1 MDAYDFASTSA
12 QGSVDTHCNTS
23 VGTTAGTGTGTGSA
37 GSGSG
42 SVASASGSGPAS
54 PTLPPLSAA
63 ALALA
68 PPPPL
73 ETLPIAN
80 ISRIMRRSLP
90 ESAKIGK
97 DAKDA
102 VQIVLSEFISFVT
115 SEANERC
122 LADRRKTISGDDLL
136 TAFRLLGLDEYHEVL
151 RIFLTRYRMVRGVR
165 VHVCAVC
172 SEDSQS
178 AAPIDQAQE
187 ANPRPK
193 RKRGG
198 AKAKA
203 GAEGRGGGAP
213 EEEGVVELD
222 EEDEEEEE
230 E

>member
-1 MDAYDFASTSA
+1 METEAEASTS
-12 QGSVDTHCNTS
+12 
-23 VGTTAGTGTGTGSA
+23 TAGSSNA
-37 GSGSG
+37 VFDVDLSGSG
-42 SVASASGSGPAS
+42 SAADSGSASPA
-54 PTLPPLSAA
+54 LPPLSSA

-90 ESAKIGK
+90 DSAKIGK
-97 DAKDA
+97 DAKEA

-151 RIFLTRYRMVRGVR
+151 RIFLTRYRM
-165 VHVCAVC
+165 
-172 SEDSQS
+172 
-178 AAPIDQAQE
+178 AQE

-193 RKRGG
+193 RKRGPPKRKASADAEDG
-198 AKAKA
+198 AA
-203 GAEGRGGGAP
+203 GEDGVEGGG
-213 EEEGVVELD
+213 GVVE
-222 EEDEEEEE
+222 EDEDDDEYGGDDDDE
-230 E
+230 

>member
-1 MDAYDFASTSA
+1 MDLEGDASTSTA
-12 QGSVDTHCNTS
+12 SSSSAAAMLGGIA
-23 VGTTAGTGTGTGSA
+23 VGGITAAATATADDQDSN
-37 GSGSG
+37 S
-42 SVASASGSGPAS
+42 S
-54 PTLPPLSAA
+54 PPSPELPPLPAG

-68 PPPPL
+68 PAPPL

-97 DAKDA
+97 DAKEA

-151 RIFLTRYRMVRGVR
+151 RIFLTRYRM
-165 VHVCAVC
+165 
-172 SEDSQS
+172 
-178 AAPIDQAQE
+178 AQE

-193 RKRGG
+193 RRRASAKR
-198 AKAKA
+198 KATT
-203 GAEGRGGGAP
+203 
-213 EEEGVVELD
+213 EEEGQGHDAGQE
-222 EEDEEEEE
+222 EEDEDDDDGGDEDD
-230 E
+230 

>member
-151 RIFLTRYRMVRGVR
+151 RIFLTRYRM
-165 VHVCAVC
+165 
-172 SEDSQS
+172 
-178 AAPIDQAQE
+178 AQE